1 MLNGI
6 NYMKASAKMALE
18 RFKAKN
24 LECLKNMSKKFI
36 LENFSKKILIKI

>member
-18 RFKAKN
+18 RFKAKQSRM
-24 LECLKNMSKKFI
+24 LKEYVEKVHS
-36 LENFSKKILIKI
+36 